1 MPKEASMPA
10 NHDEERPEGSLAHP
24 SRAEAEL
31 LRATERE
38 RLRALVAADMD
49 VARRL
54 HADDFQLITPT
65 GVALSKE
72 QYLGMVASGELDY
85 RVWEPDSPINV
96 RVYGPVAL
104 IRYRSQLDNVDG
116 GHRVGIRHYWH
127 TDTYEQRDGQWQV
140 VWSHATEIR

>member
-1 MPKEASMPA
+1 MPTNQDA
-10 NHDEERPEGSLAHP
+10 DRPEGSLASP
-24 SRAEAEL
+24 SEAEAEL

-38 RLRALVAADMD
+38 RLRALVEVDMD

-65 GVALSKE
+65 GMALSKA

-85 RVWEPDSPINV
+85 RVWEPDSLIDV
-96 RVYGPVAL
+96 RAYGPVAL
-104 IRYRSQLDNVDG
+104 IRYRSQLANIYG
-116 GHRVGIRHYWH
+116 GQQTGLRHYWH
-127 TDTYEQRDGQWQV
+127 TDTYERRDGHWQV